1 MTESP
6 DDDQT
11 PQELETQ
18 LRDQTGRYQFAALIF
33 TIIAVLLNV
42 GIGALVL
49 AGAERDARQAE
60 AIDGLVVRIDCRQRD
75 TLQSVVDG
83 LAAQGLLEPGA
94 VRVILDDCEGFAT
107 TTTTTE
113 GNP

>member
-1 MTESP
+1 MESP

-18 LRDQTGRYQFAALIF
+18 LRDQTSRYQFAALIF
-33 TIIAVLLNV
+33 TIITVLLNV
-42 GIGALVL
+42 GIGAAVL
-49 AGAERDARQAE
+49 ASAERDARQAE
-60 AIDGLVVRIDCRQRD
+60 AIEGLVVRIDCSQRD
-75 TLQSVVDG
+75 ALQDVVDG
-83 LAAQGLLEPGA
+83 LVTQGLLEPDA